1 MEKERDITN
10 PILKAASKL
19 GARLFRQNTGVGWI
33 GRTLRRSEGTLTLA
47 DPRPLHAG
55 LCVGSSDVIG
65 WTPVV
70 ITPDMVGARVAV
82 FTALEVKTGRLKA
95 TEEQER
101 FIEAVRAGG
110 GIAGVVRCTEDA
122 VGLILAPIKPH

>member
-1 MEKERDITN
+1 MAKESDVTN

-19 GARLFRQNTGVGWI
+19 GARLFRQNTGRGWVGETVRKTADAI
-33 GRTLRRSEGTLTLA
+33 TLK

-70 ITPDMVGARVAV
+70 ITPEMVGARVAV
-82 FTALEVKTGRLKA
+82 FTALEVKTGRVP
-95 TEEQER
+95 TTQEQR
-101 FIEAVRAGG
+101 DFIAAVLNAG
-110 GIAGVVRCTEDA
+110 GIAGVVRSTEEA
-122 VGLILAPIKPH
+122 VGLILAPIKAA

>member
-1 MEKERDITN
+1 MAKEADITN

-33 GRTLRRSEGTLTLA
+33 GRTLRRTESTLTLEN
-47 DPRPLHAG
+47 PRALHAG

-65 WTPVV
+65 WTPIE
-70 ITPDMVGARVAV
+70 ITPEMVGRRVAV

-95 TEEQER
+95 TDEQQR
-101 FIEAVRAGG
+101 FVDAVRDAG
-110 GIAGVVRCTEDA
+110 GIAGVVRSTDEA
-122 VGLILAPIKPH
+122 MGLLRL